1 MKKKVVLAS
10 ASPRRRELLK
20 LIFDEFTVC
29 VSDVEETVPDG
40 ISPCDTPEYL
50 ARLKA
55 EDIAKKYPESLVL
68 GADTVV
74 LAGGKILG
82 KPKTQ
87 ADAFAMLKLLSGRTH
102 KVITGCAAVYEGKT
116 YSFGV
121 RTDVEFF
128 DLTDSEINN
137 YIKTGEPFD
146 KAGGY
151 GIQSKGA
158 VFVKKINGDYYN
170 VVGLPV
176 SALKKFTEKIIPDFA
191 SIF

>member
-40 ISPCDTPEYL
+40 ISPW
-50 ARLKA
+50 
-55 EDIAKKYPESLVL
+55 DIAKKYPESLVL